1 MPVGRAVRAKLGKLL
16 EVDGAGKVVREVG
29 RASEVQTRDFETVH
43 HQSVHHHH
51 SMRVIA
57 GSQLFRTPVVETRRI
72 HHGISLVG
80 TCKDE
85 GLLLKI
91 EISHNLTSEHGEWP

>member
-1 MPVGRAVRAKLGKLL
+1 M
-16 EVDGAGKVVREVG
+16 DGAGKVVRWGE
-29 RASEVQTRDFETVH
+29 RLKLQTRDFETVH
-43 HQSVHHHH
+43 HQSLHHHH
-51 SMRVIA
+51 SMSVID
-57 GSQLFRTPVVETRRI
+57 GSQLCRTPVVETRRI

-91 EISHNLTSEHGEWP
+91 EISHNLTSEHGE